1 VLVSTLS
8 STSTLTEINAAY
20 DDNASY
26 AEDNSVSKAKA
37 FRTAIAILIRRV
49 LADSTKGDKS
59 LRFDREGLQR
69 QLDEV
74 AAFISSRDT
83 SNSAVTVADF
93 RGLRL

>member
-1 VLVSTLS
+1 MLVSTLS

-59 LRFDREGLQR
+59 LRFDHEGLQR